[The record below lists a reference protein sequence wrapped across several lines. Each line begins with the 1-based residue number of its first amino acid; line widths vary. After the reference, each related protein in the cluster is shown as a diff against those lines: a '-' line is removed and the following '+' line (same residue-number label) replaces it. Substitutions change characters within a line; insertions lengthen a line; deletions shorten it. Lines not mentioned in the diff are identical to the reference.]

1 MSKLKERE
9 LLKWFKDLY
18 DAAPYVLGGS
28 KDEQAYQQIKEMIQA
43 YAQCQ
48 EIKADY
54 MNMIFQRDLLQAQ
67 LEKKKPEVTELWIK
81 KMAWDIWNK
90 NFDARVETYSLG
102 TLEEFIKK
110 KVTEAGVKVVKK

>member
-1 MSKLKERE
+1 MSKFKVKE
-9 LLKWFKDLY
+9 LLEYFDDMCAFLANHHWKI
-18 DAAPYVLGGS
+18 
-28 KDEQAYQQIKEMIQA
+28 DERVVAIKKMIQA

-54 MNMIFQRDLLQAQ
+54 MNMILQRDLLQAQ
-67 LEKKKPEVTELWIK
+67 LEKKKPAVTEEWIE